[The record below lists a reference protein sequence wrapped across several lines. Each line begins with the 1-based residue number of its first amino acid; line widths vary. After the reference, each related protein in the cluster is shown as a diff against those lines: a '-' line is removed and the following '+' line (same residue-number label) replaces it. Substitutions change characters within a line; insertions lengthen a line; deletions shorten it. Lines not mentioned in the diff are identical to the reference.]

1 MYDSVTAQ
9 YLTEIN
15 EVKAALEVSKQEIGN
30 LSAQLRAKEVILLKM
45 ADNLAHKD
53 RMLEELGN
61 INGKAVAEVAK
72 LRKAL
77 EAIKDSRDR
86 FEYFDGAGAA
96 TEAVRIAKE
105 ALA

>member
-1 MYDSVTAQ
+1 MNANWK
-9 YLTEIN
+9 EIDF
-15 EVKAALEVSKQEIGN
+15 ELERKSKLI
-30 LSAQLRAKEVILLKM
+30 
-45 ADNLAHKD
+45 ADLQANLAHKD

-77 EAIKDSRDR
+77 ESIRDSRDR
-86 FEYFDGAGAA
+86 FGHFDGAGAA